1 MASVARP
8 GSKLILGL
16 ALGATVAPSLA
27 DLGALAARCEE
38 GRLDFILAGP
48 VARVWDPLTL
58 VAALIPTT
66 RKIGLAAAVST
77 DWAPFNVARALSALD
92 LLSDGRAAWLA
103 TPGDA
108 PAADPG
114 RFEEHL
120 ETTFALLDSWED
132 EALVFDKADCVFV
145 ERDKV
150 HRITHDGPWFT
161 VDGPLNSPRPVQG
174 RPVVIQAIADESP
187 VTQADVALAPPA
199 DLAGSVARLRR
210 LAPKRMLID
219 LPFSLVPASGA
230 SFIGPSGYA
239 GPPDGMASEMARW
252 LVERGCDGF
261 VLFPSSRQDFED
273 FIRAVVPRL
282 QAMGFVNLDYGDGDL
297 RTRLGLAR
305 PPSRFA
311 RAATS

>member
-1 MASVARP
+1 VAAP

-16 ALGATVAPSLA
+16 ALGPAVAPSLA

-38 GRLDFILAGP
+38 GRLDFILADP
-48 VARVWDPLTL
+48 VTGAWDPLTL

-103 TPGDA
+103 TPGDP
-108 PAADPG
+108 PAVDAG
-114 RFEEHL
+114 QFAEHL
-120 ETTFALLDSWED
+120 EATFALLDSWED
-132 EALVFDKADCVFV
+132 DAMVFDKAACVFV
-145 ERDKV
+145 DRGKV

-174 RPVVIQAIADESP
+174 RPVVIKAGADEP
-187 VTQADVALAPPA
+187 FPGADVIIAPPA
-199 DLAGSVARLRR
+199 DLEGSSGRR
-210 LAPKRMLID
+210 RRMAPSRMLVD
-219 LPFSLVPASGA
+219 LPFNLASTPAA
-230 SFIGPSGYA
+230 SDIGPLGYV
-239 GPPDGMASEMARW
+239 GSPDGMASEMARW
-252 LVERGCDGF
+252 LIGGGCDGF
-261 VLFPSSRQDFED
+261 VLSPSSRQDVEG

-282 QAMGFVNLDYGDGDL
+282 QAMDVFRQDYGEGDL

-305 PPSRFA
+305 PPNPFA
-311 RAATS
+311 RAATA